1 MDNYIL
7 DAHDTDGNYYEF
19 EKRTT
24 ELGFLLTLKKENIKA
39 GKSIQALSEF
49 TKVNVGDEG
58 FYAIPRNR
66 TQQGDIITNFDE
78 RDDIVFSQSNTV
90 MSFFGFK
97 KKDMCCLIR
106 IERSYLFRFVVEKRG
121 EIYTLSVVFDIE
133 NDLIKEGNGT
143 PASDINIEIVFL
155 DKASDFNDIAR
166 TEREIRLSRGE
177 IISLRDK
184 CRSEAV
190 EYARKYPL
198 VRIRN
203 GWKPVP
209 TPVLHQTLE
218 NEPSMHVACTFKRV
232 RELADE
238 FKAQGIEGA
247 EFQLVGWNIKGHDGR
262 WPQAFPVDE
271 DLGGEAELMRT
282 AEHLKALGY
291 RISLHD
297 NIVDAYEIADCFSEA
312 DLTKKKNGELCKCG
326 DWSGGRSYNICPT
339 AQIRNAHER
348 VPKMKA
354 LGVNGVHYSDVISLV
369 EPSPCYD
376 EKHPLSFKEALDLT
390 KEVMDYMKD
399 SFGAFS
405 SEGAMDYSIKHI
417 DYALYATFGNAFGD
431 KALPIADKLV
441 NMFEVAYHGII
452 LYNPMSTTINYPIKN
467 PIDRLNL
474 IMRGGKPSIYYYSK
488 FCTNGRVNWMGEK
501 DFTCDGDE
509 DMKMSVSLVK
519 TALDDYEPLRHLQL
533 EYMERYDYLGD
544 GLEVATYSDGTR
556 LVGNFSD
563 NVKIF
568 EDKEIEPFGYVM
580 LK

>member
-7 DAHDTDGNYYEF
+7 DAHDTDGNSYEF

-24 ELGFLLTLKKENIKA
+24 ELGFLLTLKKENIKV

-121 EIYTLSVVFDIE
+121 KIYTLSVVFDIE

-271 DLGGEAELMRT
+271 DLGGKAELMRT

-348 VPKMKA
+348 VPKIKA
-354 LGVNGVHYSDVISLV
+354 LGVNGVHYSDVLSIV
-369 EPSPCYD
+369 TPSPCYD
-376 EKHPLSFKEALDLT
+376 KNHPLSFKSALEMT
-390 KEVMDYMKD
+390 KEIMDYMRTE
-399 SFGAFS
+399 FGAFS
-405 SEGAMDYSIKHI
+405 SEGAMDFSIKHI

-431 KALPIADKLV
+431 EAPAIADALV
-441 NMFEVAYHGII
+441 NMFEVAYHGTI

-488 FCTNGRVNWMGEK
+488 FCTNGKVNWMGEN

-533 EYMERYDYLGD
+533 EYMERYDYLGE